1 MNPQEQ
7 VDPSPHSGSASR
19 RVLISGASGFIGSV
33 LTRQLR
39 ADGHSVTALVRREAR
54 SRSEVSWD
62 PAAGRIPLSAIENAD
77 AVVNLSGA
85 SLSRLPWTHS
95 YKRTILTS
103 RVQATRT
110 IALAIVKAENP
121 PSALVS
127 GSAVGFYGDRP
138 GETLTEESSRGDGF
152 LSKVVERWE
161 GAASPALARTRVVYA
176 RTGLVLGDGGALSPL
191 RLLTRLGLSGPLGSG
206 DQWWP
211 WISLHDEAA
220 AIRHLIGSSLSGP
233 VNLVGPTPAT
243 ADEIGHALA
252 DALGRPYW
260 LRAPRWA
267 IVAGLADAGRELLLA
282 SQKVEPR
289 RLLADGFEFR
299 HTTAQQA
306 IVAPSE

>member
-1 MNPQEQ
+1 M
-7 VDPSPHSGSASR
+7 
-19 RVLISGASGFIGSV
+19 RVLIAGASGFIGSA
-33 LTRQLR
+33 LTTQLKE
-39 ADGHSVTALVRREAR
+39 AGHEVVRLVRRESSAPD
-54 SRSEVSWD
+54 EASWD
-62 PAAGRIPLSAIENAD
+62 PTTGRVPMAAIEAAD

-85 SLSRLPWTHS
+85 SLSRLPWTLA

-110 IALAIVKAENP
+110 LALAIVKAQTP
-121 PSALVS
+121 PTVFVS
-127 GSAVGFYGDRP
+127 GSAVGFYGNRP

-161 GAASPALARTRVVYA
+161 GAATPAQDRTRVVYA
-176 RTGLVLGDGGALSPL
+176 RTGLVLGEGGALAPL
-191 RLLTRLGLSGPLGSG
+191 RLLTRLGVSGPLGSG

-220 AIRHLIGSSLSGP
+220 AIRHLIDSSLSGP

-243 ADEIGHALA
+243 ADEIGRALA
-252 DALGRPYW
+252 GEMGRPYW

-282 SQKVEPR
+282 SQRVEPR
-289 RLLADGFEFR
+289 RLLDDGFVFR
-299 HTTAQQA
+299 YPTAQAA
-306 IVAPSE
+306 ISGTANDSRAVEL